1 MIARNA
7 CSPSREI
14 AAHHQ
19 RNAQTAAMKI
29 RVSGVDISNMMFTP
43 RGQNLPLS
51 AALLTKRRLAVFVGH
66 LLPRFDEAGGKI
78 MHACGKE
85 DAVIVGS
92 VLAKAG

>member
-1 MIARNA
+1 
-7 CSPSREI
+7 
-14 AAHHQ
+14 
-19 RNAQTAAMKI
+19 MKI

-43 RGQNLPLS
+43 RGQNLRLS